1 MKNKKIT
8 IFLIVLLSLVSIS
21 LIIFMISLLSGKL
34 KIAKF
39 QFGHKV
45 SSELVLNETYD
56 NKFKDIS
63 ITSQASDIYIKKS
76 SMDNVKVVIYG
87 DEENTEVDVSEN
99 ELVINSKE
107 KSCIGFCFNTTIAK
121 IEVYLPE
128 NYENNI
134 KIVNN
139 YGDIDVSKF
148 LQATIDIE
156 EDSGDVNILGGDFVT
171 VSNDYGDI
179 KIDKANVID
188 IKQSSGDV
196 KVKTVNE
203 ATILN
208 NYGDIEITTV
218 NNYLDLSND
227 CGDIKIDNINLTQNS
242 TIKDDLG
249 DIKIGSTNKI
259 YIDAE
264 TELGD
269 VSITNNYPKSDILLK
284 IENDCGDIK
293 VDN

>member
-284 IENDCGDIK
+284 IENDCGNIK